1 MKFDFYLSEM
11 SVSDMHGGGLTL
23 QRVLGNDLDDIPY
36 FIHVN
41 RFATDIPTSDNFSG
55 KSINLPSSWDSD
67 KVRNVLGRTLSAK
80 ISRTPTMIRQ
90 HARYVATVINNKFK
104 GGEELCALVCPQGA
118 NAIYT
123 LYELQ
128 KHRPV
133 KYITWIMDDHLIKYV
148 NGNWQYPPYIEPVFA
163 KHLHKAEHV
172 FVISPA
178 MQEFYKSR
186 FGVESTV
193 LFGSSNIAEA
203 VEEYIVNLNKPL
215 RIGYFGAVANWQR
228 DALIAVADALKGTD
242 TQLHIYS
249 GVDELPNGLQVHG
262 VHFKGHIAPHEVQ
275 ATMRNYNAVLLP
287 ISFKD
292 ELRNMSGF
300 NIATKMSEYLA
311 CGVPIIAVGPAY
323 SAMVKYLV
331 EHEAA
336 ITIASTQKEDIANAI
351 SLLRDQKQ
359 VSHLLK
365 NAQDLVKNEV
375 GIQPMHKKWLSVI
388 NS

>member
-11 SVSDMHGGGLTL
+11 SVSDLHGGGLTL
-23 QRVLGNDLDDIPY
+23 QRVLGNNLDDISY
-36 FIHVN
+36 FIYVN
-41 RFATDIPTSDNFSG
+41 RFATDIPATGSFSG

-80 ISRTPTMIRQ
+80 ISRAPTMIRQ
-90 HARYVATVINNKFK
+90 HARYAATVINNKFK
-104 GGEELCALVCPQGA
+104 GNRELCALVCPQGA

-123 LYELQ
+123 LHELQ

-148 NGNWQYPPYIEPVFA
+148 NGNWQYPPYIQPVFA
-163 KHLHKAEHV
+163 KHLCEAKHV

-186 FGVESTV
+186 FGIESTV
-193 LFGSSNIAEA
+193 LFGSSNIADA
-203 VEEYIVNLNKPL
+203 VEEYVVNINKPL

-249 GVDELPNGLQVHG
+249 GVDELPKGLQVHG
-262 VHFKGHIAPHEVQ
+262 VHFKGRIVPHEVQ
-275 ATMRNYNAVLLP
+275 ATMRNYDAVLLP
-287 ISFKD
+287 ISFKN
-292 ELRNMSGF
+292 ELRNMSQF

-323 SAMVKYLV
+323 SAMIKYLV
-331 EHEAA
+331 EHKAA
-336 ITIASTQKEDIANAI
+336 ITVSSTQKGDITNAM
-351 SLLRDQKQ
+351 SLLRDKKQ
-359 VSHLLK
+359 ILHLLK
-365 NAQDLVKNEV
+365 NAQNLVQIEV
-375 GIQPMHKKWLSVI
+375 GTLPMRKKMVSVI

>member
-11 SVSDMHGGGLTL
+11 SVSDLHGGGLTL
-23 QRVLGNDLDDIPY
+23 QRVLGSHLNDIPY

-41 RFATDIPTSDNFSG
+41 RFGTDLPVSQQFSEQ
-55 KSINLPSSWDSD
+55 SINIPSSWESD
-67 KVRNVLGRTLSAK
+67 KVRNVLGHTLSTK
-80 ISRTPTMIRQ
+80 ISRTPAMIRQ
-90 HARYVATVINNKFK
+90 HARYAATVINNNFK
-104 GGEELCALVCPQGA
+104 GNREICALVCPQGA

-123 LYELQ
+123 LHELQ
-128 KHRPV
+128 KHRRL

-148 NGNWQYPPYIEPVFA
+148 NGNWQYPQYIEHVFA
-163 KHLHKAEHV
+163 KHLCEAEHV

-178 MQEFYKSR
+178 MQQFYKSR

-193 LFGSSNIAEA
+193 LFGSSNIAEIR
-203 VEEYIVNLNKPL
+203 EEYEVNLNKPL

-228 DALIAVADALKGTD
+228 DALIAFADALKGTD

-249 GVDELPNGLQVHG
+249 GVDELPDGLQTSE
-262 VHFKGHIAPHEVQ
+262 VHFKGRLAPDEVQ
-275 ATMRNYNAVLLP
+275 ATMCNYDAVLLP

-292 ELRNMSGF
+292 ELRNMSEF

-311 CGVPIIAVGPAY
+311 CGVPIIAVGPVY
-323 SAMVKYLV
+323 SAMIKYLV

-336 ITIASTQKEDIANAI
+336 ITVSSTQKEDIANAI

-359 VSHLLK
+359 VSHILK
-365 NAQDLVKNEV
+365 NAQNLVQIEV
-375 GIQPMHKKWLSVI
+375 GTIPMREKLVSVI

>member
-1 MKFDFYLSEM
+1 
-11 SVSDMHGGGLTL
+11 V
-23 QRVLGNDLDDIPY
+23 
-36 FIHVN
+36 
-41 RFATDIPTSDNFSG
+41 
-55 KSINLPSSWDSD
+55 
-67 KVRNVLGRTLSAK
+67 
-80 ISRTPTMIRQ
+80 
-90 HARYVATVINNKFK
+90 
-104 GGEELCALVCPQGA
+104 
-118 NAIYT
+118 
-123 LYELQ
+123 
-128 KHRPV
+128 
-133 KYITWIMDDHLIKYV
+133 
-148 NGNWQYPPYIEPVFA
+148 
-163 KHLHKAEHV
+163 
-172 FVISPA
+172 
-178 MQEFYKSR
+178 
-186 FGVESTV
+186 
-193 LFGSSNIAEA
+193 
-203 VEEYIVNLNKPL
+203 
-215 RIGYFGAVANWQR
+215 
-228 DALIAVADALKGTD
+228 LIAVAGALKDTD

-275 ATMRNYNAVLLP
+275 ATMRNYDAVLLP

-336 ITIASTQKEDIANAI
+336 ITVSSTQKEDIANAI
-351 SLLRDQKQ
+351 SLLRDKKQ

>member
-11 SVSDMHGGGLTL
+11 SVSDLHGGGLTL
-23 QRVLGNDLDDIPY
+23 QRVLGNDLEDIPY

-41 RFATDIPTSDNFSG
+41 RFGTDIPISQKFSER
-55 KSINLPSSWDSD
+55 SINIPSSWESD
-67 KVRNVLGRTLSAK
+67 KVRNVLGHTLSTK
-80 ISRTPTMIRQ
+80 ISRTPAMIRQ
-90 HARYVATVINNKFK
+90 HARYAATVINNKFK
-104 GGEELCALVCPQGA
+104 DSRELCALVCPQGA

-123 LYELQ
+123 LHELQ
-128 KHRPV
+128 KCRLV
-133 KYITWIMDDHLIKYV
+133 KYITWIMDDHLIKYE
-148 NGNWQYPPYIEPVFA
+148 NGNWQYPQYIEPVFEE
-163 KHLHKAEHV
+163 HLRKAEHV

-193 LFGSSNIAEA
+193 LFGPANMAQ
-203 VEEYIVNLNKPL
+203 VMEEYVVNINKPL
-215 RIGYFGAVANWQR
+215 KIGYFGAVANWQR
-228 DALIAVADALKGTD
+228 DALTAFAGALKGTD

-249 GVDELPNGLQVHG
+249 GVDELPIDLQVNE
-262 VHFKGHIAPHEVQ
+262 VHFKGRIAPQEVQ
-275 ATMRNYNAVLLP
+275 ATMRKYDAVLLP

-292 ELRNMSGF
+292 ELRNMSQF

-323 SAMVKYLV
+323 SAMIKYLA

-336 ITIASTQKEDIANAI
+336 ITVLSNKKEDITAAI
-351 SLLRDQKQ
+351 SLLRDKKQ
-359 VSHLLK
+359 VLHILK
-365 NAQDLVKNEV
+365 NTQHLVKSEV
-375 GIQPMHKKWLSVI
+375 GTQPMHQKWLLVI